1 MLRPNSALID
11 KLESSNNN
19 ISYLVTLNLMGDI
32 IYEHY
37 RDIAA
42 ADRDGEKIMN
52 GIRRII
58 TATSIL
64 NFDDVKFLMYEE
76 DNHKSVI
83 INLQETSVVIGFS
96 KDASVSDVLGIL
108 NETVGQH

>member
-1 MLRPNSALID
+1 
-11 KLESSNNN
+11 
-19 ISYLVTLNLMGDI
+19 
-32 IYEHY
+32 
-37 RDIAA
+37 
-42 ADRDGEKIMN
+42 
-52 GIRRII
+52 
-58 TATSIL
+58 L

-83 INLQETSVVIGFS
+83 INLQETSVVIGFR

>member
-1 MLRPNSALID
+1 MLSQNSTLIN
-11 KLESSNNN
+11 KLESSNSN
-19 ISYLVTLNLMGDI
+19 ISYVVTLNLMGDI

-42 ADRDGEKIMN
+42 TDKDGEKIMN

-96 KDASVSDVLGIL
+96 NDATVSDVLGIL
-108 NETVGQH
+108 NETIEQH

>member
-1 MLRPNSALID
+1 MLSQNNALLD
-11 KLESSNNN
+11 KLESLNNN
-19 ISYLVTLNLMGDI
+19 ISYVVTLSLMGDI

-37 RDIAA
+37 RDTAA
-42 ADRDGEKIMN
+42 TDRDIEKIMN

-83 INLQETSVVIGFS
+83 INLQETSIVIGLG

-108 NETVGQH
+108 REIV

>member
-1 MLRPNSALID
+1 
-11 KLESSNNN
+11 
-19 ISYLVTLNLMGDI
+19 MGDI

-37 RDIAA
+37 RDTSATN
-42 ADRDGEKIMN
+42 RDSEKIMN

-58 TATSIL
+58 IATSIL

-83 INLQETSVVIGFS
+83 INLQETSIVIGFS

-108 NETVGQH
+108 NETVKQHKEK